1 MVMKKP
7 VVKMLQRAAKPV
19 PVATCSHCGA
29 NVYDGQPMVCCVPGT
44 LGYLE
49 CVLAKMADSLQPAK

>member
-7 VVKMLQRAAKPV
+7 VVKTQQRAAKPIL
-19 PVATCSHCGA
+19 AGTCAHCGA
-29 NVYDGQPMVCCVPGT
+29 RMFDGQPMTCCVPGV